1 MSILSYIVKR
11 SFIFIHPGFQMLMM
25 KVNQSALTLDIN
37 AVWIHMAGDARI
49 KVDAYSDDASQSE
62 H

>member
-1 MSILSYIVKR
+1 
-11 SFIFIHPGFQMLMM
+11 MLMM

-37 AVWIHMAGDARI
+37 AVWIHMAGGARI